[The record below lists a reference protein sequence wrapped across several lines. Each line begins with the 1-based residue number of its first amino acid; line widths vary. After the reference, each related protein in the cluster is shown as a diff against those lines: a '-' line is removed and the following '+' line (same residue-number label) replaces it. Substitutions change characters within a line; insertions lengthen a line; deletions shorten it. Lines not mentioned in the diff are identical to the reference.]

1 MMKATDIKVIQK
13 KMKEFTDDLDKLLD
27 KYVTDDINYGMLIQ
41 EAMSFS
47 IFYAYLHHEEPDQ
60 VDFAMRKIR
69 QLSLKERE
77 KLDKQLAEELS

>member
-1 MMKATDIKVIQK
+1 MKDPDIKVIEK
-13 KMKEFTDDLDKLLD
+13 KMKEFTDDLDKFLD
-27 KYVTDDINYGMLIQ
+27 SYVTDDINYGMLLQ
-41 EAMSFS
+41 ETMGFAT
-47 IFYAYLHHEEPDQ
+47 FYAYLHHEEPDQ

>member
-1 MMKATDIKVIQK
+1 MEDPDIKVIQK

-47 IFYAYLHHEEPDQ
+47 IFYAYLNHDEPDQ
-60 VDFAMRKIR
+60 IDFFVRKIK
-69 QLSLKERE
+69 QLTLKERE
-77 KLDKQLAEELS
+77 NMNKQLTEELS